1 MTNHL
6 LVIAQIAGRRCALSA
21 LDVKS
26 VIDLGTV
33 TPIPRTPD
41 YIAGITALRS
51 QALTVIDCR
60 LALGL
65 GTGLGTGLEG
75 HGCGHI
81 WPTDDR
87 AAVVSEGGHAYALL
101 VDQIEDITTAIGEP
115 GQVPGGFGAA
125 WSRVATGTIETMIGP
140 ALLIDLAA
148 LIAGPDAARH
158 GNEAAA

>member
-1 MTNHL
+1 MVNNL

-26 VIDLGTV
+26 VIELGAV

-41 YIAGITALRS
+41 HIAGITALRS

-65 GTGLGTGLEG
+65 GGAGSENN
-75 HGCGHI
+75 
-81 WPTDDR
+81 WPTDHR
-87 AAVVSEGGHAYALL
+87 AAVVADGGHSYALM
-101 VDQIEDITTAIGEP
+101 VDGIEDITTAIGEP
-115 GQVPGGFGAA
+115 GQVPGGFGPE
-125 WSRVATGTIETMIGP
+125 WSRVATGMIEKMIGP

-148 LIAGPDAARH
+148 LLAGPEAVRH
-158 GNEAAA
+158 EIEAAA

>member
-1 MTNHL
+1 MTNTL

-26 VIDLGTV
+26 VIELGAV

-41 YIAGITALRS
+41 HIAGITALRS

-65 GTGLGTGLEG
+65 DANA
-75 HGCGHI
+75 
-81 WPTDDR
+81 WPTDHR
-87 AAVVSEGGHAYALL
+87 AAVVAEGGHSYALM
-101 VDQIEDITTAIGEP
+101 VDGIEDITTSVGEP
-115 GQVPGGFGAA
+115 GQVPGGFGPE
-125 WSRVATGTIETMIGP
+125 WSRVATGMIETMIGP

-148 LIAGPDAARH
+148 LLAGPDAARSDI
-158 GNEAAA
+158 EAAA